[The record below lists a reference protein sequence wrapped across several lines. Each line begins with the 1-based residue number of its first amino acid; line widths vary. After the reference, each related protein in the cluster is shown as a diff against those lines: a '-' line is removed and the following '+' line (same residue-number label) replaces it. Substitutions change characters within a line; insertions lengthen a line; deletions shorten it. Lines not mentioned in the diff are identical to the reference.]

1 VFAWRLVRYFLR
13 CQLMSSWLSNFS
25 RAAVPDLAME
35 DAEPL
40 APGRTLSAVNDL
52 SHRTVAWWE

>member
-1 VFAWRLVRYFLR
+1 
-13 CQLMSSWLSNFS
+13 MSSWLSNFS
-25 RAAVPDLAME
+25 RAAVPDLAMQ

-40 APGRTLSAVNDL
+40 VTRRTLSAVNDL